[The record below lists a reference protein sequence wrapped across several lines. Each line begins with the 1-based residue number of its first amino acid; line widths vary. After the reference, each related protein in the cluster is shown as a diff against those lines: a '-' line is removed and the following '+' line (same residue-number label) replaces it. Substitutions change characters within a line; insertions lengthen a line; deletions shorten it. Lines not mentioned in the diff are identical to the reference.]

1 MKKKLLLLIIL
12 IAGSLNPIFSQ
23 ENTNQ
28 HLVPGENQ
36 SLFQEDNQTFIYQVK
51 DSVFVSI
58 GFSEYI
64 NGEYIFNVCIDNH
77 SDDTLNF
84 DPNDINL
91 FRYTNDTLAEMK
103 AYNPENY
110 SEILDSIDCV
120 ITDKERKI
128 RNKNIFSIALLTLYL
143 TAEIAGATGDMDY
156 GTLEAIRLT
165 HNIAQ
170 TGIDI
175 SRYNTEEN
183 LYDLSFT
190 GDYWKNATFKE
201 CVVLPHSFKSGN
213 IHFRIP
219 HSDVLEIEISFK
231 YRIFR
236 YSFRNNI

>member
-120 ITDKERKI
+120 II
-128 RNKNIFSIALLTLYL
+128 
-143 TAEIAGATGDMDY
+143 
-156 GTLEAIRLT
+156 
-165 HNIAQ
+165 
-170 TGIDI
+170 
-175 SRYNTEEN
+175 
-183 LYDLSFT
+183 
-190 GDYWKNATFKE
+190 YWSYYWLRFW
-201 CVVLPHSFKSGN
+201 
-213 IHFRIP
+213 I
-219 HSDVLEIEISFK
+219 
-231 YRIFR
+231 
-236 YSFRNNI
+236 